1 MSGVRVSVLLPIWNA
16 AATFTACLRSI
27 QRQTE
32 TRFECIIVDDGSVD
46 GSLEIARAWA
56 QRDPRF
62 RLHALPHRG
71 LVSALR
77 AGVVQCR
84 APAIARMDGDDLMHR
99 DRLAAQLSLLESQPA
114 LAAVGS
120 HVRCFPREALGPGMR
135 RYERWLAEIDTPAR
149 VRTEAFVECPVAH
162 PTLMLRAE
170 VLSAFPYR
178 DRGWP
183 EDYDLILRI
192 LEAGHEVGVVPRRL
206 LAWRHTPDRLSRRS
220 GAYSDARF
228 TACKAHFL
236 ARSFLA
242 KRERYVL
249 WGYGGTGRALHRE
262 LRERGKRPSAI
273 VEVNPRRIG
282 QTIHGAPVIPPEKL
296 PARGGDPLVVSV
308 AGTEARRLIRNE
320 LARAQYREGLDYVCA
335 A

>member
-1 MSGVRVSVLLPIWNA
+1 MIDARVSVLLPVWNT
-16 AATFTACLRSI
+16 ATTLSACLRSI

-46 GSLEIARAWA
+46 GSLEIAREWA
-56 QRDPRF
+56 RRDPRF
-62 RLHALPHRG
+62 RVHALPHRG

-77 AGVVQCR
+77 SGIAQCS

-99 DRLAAQLSLLESQPA
+99 DRLAAQLAALDSQPA
-114 LAAVGS
+114 LAAIGT

-135 RYERWLAEIDTPAR
+135 RYEGWLAEIDTPAR
-149 VRTEAFVECPVAH
+149 VRAEAFVECPVPH
-162 PTLMLRAE
+162 PTLLVRAE
-170 VLSAFPYR
+170 VLREFSYR
-178 DRGWP
+178 DLGWP
-183 EDYDLILRI
+183 EDYDMILRM
-192 LEAGHEVGVVPRRL
+192 LEAGREVGVVPRRL
-206 LAWRHTPDRLSRRS
+206 HSWRHTPDRLSRVS
-220 GAYSDARF
+220 TAYSDARF

-236 ARSFLA
+236 ARTFLA
-242 KRERYVL
+242 DTESYVL

-262 LRERGKRPSAI
+262 LRERDKRASAI

-282 QTIHGAPVIPPEKL
+282 QIIHGAPVIPPEKL

-308 AGTEARRLIRNE
+308 AGSDARHLIRTE
-320 LARAQYREGLDYVCA
+320 LSRMQYREGHDYVCA